1 MKFRKIT
8 ALLLVLCMLLS
19 LSISAFA
26 AEADEHTIYDSAP
39 DEEPAISTEA
49 ATSGTIQ
56 NSGIRWSL
64 DEKGWLTISGSGE
77 APVFQSADD
86 QPWAAV
92 REQITE
98 VWFEDVETLSISD
111 LAYWFEGC
119 TNLTTAELP
128 LAPVIGKHA
137 FYNCPKLSTLTMYYG
152 ETVLKSIGEDAFW
165 READAGDTLYIA
177 YIIGYPEATVP
188 FYTYDWAA
196 SNRSSRYFYDLYGV
210 YQNADAATTALNGI
224 KKAPGISVQST
235 GSIIG
240 NCPSCGKYS
249 FQGTY
254 VEVAHS
260 SRGHANYNEC
270 YLCHYVQYLG
280 TYTYKSHGAGGYGS
294 GTCPDCGSH
303 TWVLQSQQASTCTSN
318 GYRSYS
324 CACGQ
329 TKSETIYASG
339 HNYSYGSWEQYSS
352 SQHRRT
358 GSCRNCG
365 DSDYEYASHSMSYGS
380 WSNSSSSQHSRTA
393 SCRTCGYSTTDYGNH
408 SYSTGSW
415 SKYSD
420 TQHRRS
426 KTCSGCGASTYDY
439 ANHSYSYGSL
449 VSDSETQHKR
459 TKTCSA
465 CGDSGYEYA
474 DHTDANGDGKC
485 DDCGATVSLTI
496 KWDAGTNG
504 GTIDGKTS
512 ITTTGKPNATAT
524 APTSTPVKAGHAF
537 KGWYTSASGGSLYNT
552 VTITAAKTFYAQF
565 TANSYSVTWDL
576 GDGTTEETK
585 QTYGEAFAGQ
595 LEDVLPHGR
604 VRFIRRPLVHVVGVA
619 LDGDKAGAGHLCR
632 FRRAEVRRH
641 GIVRIL
647 VVILAERDADRED
660 RRFHAVFL
668 QDRIGERVV
677 AEIAV
682 VERDDDRLFRQR
694 LAPQDVGLQLVKG
707 NALRGEE
714 GVQLAPQLP
723 RHHHALRR
731 QRVHQICRLVKVH
744 AAVYGQP
751 EFAPLRHRRAADA
764 DRLRMLRRDALKDRE
779 RRQRR
784 KPRAPAAQVR
794 GQNDLLFKTACF
806 HGCFRLLFFAVCII
820 PCWFSVCQFG
830 FASESYNNSRNFSLF
845 ALESC

>member
-1 MKFRKIT
+1 
-8 ALLLVLCMLLS
+8 MLLS
-19 LSISAFA
+19 LSISVFA

-39 DEEPAISTEA
+39 DEETAVSTEA

-56 NSGIRWSL
+56 NSSIRWSL
-64 DEKGWLTISGSGE
+64 DSKGWLTISGSGE
-77 APVFQSADD
+77 APVFTSAED

-119 TNLTTAELP
+119 VNLTTAELP
-128 LAPVIGKHA
+128 LAPTIGRHA

-152 ETVLKSIGEDAFW
+152 ETVLNSIGEDAFW
-165 READAGDTLYIA
+165 READSGDTLYIA

-188 FYTYDWAA
+188 FHTYDWAA
-196 SNRSSRYFYDLYGV
+196 SNRSERYFYDLYGV
-210 YQNADAATTALNGI
+210 YQNADAGSAATSGI

-240 NCPSCGKYS
+240 NCPSCGKYA

-270 YLCHYVQYLG
+270 NSCHYVQYLG
-280 TYTYKSHGAGGYGS
+280 TYTYKSHGAGAYGS

-303 TWVLQSQQASTCTSN
+303 TWVLQSQQAATCTSN

-339 HNYSYGSWEQYSS
+339 HSYSYGSWEQYSS

-365 DSDYEYASHSMSYGS
+365 ATDYDYASHSMSYGL
-380 WSNSSSSQHSRTA
+380 WSNFSSSQHSRTA

-420 TQHRRS
+420 TQHRRI

-439 ANHSYSYGSL
+439 ANHSYSYGSW

-485 DDCGATVSLTI
+485 DDCGATVSLTV

-512 ITTTGKPNATAT
+512 FSETVKPNSKPT
-524 APTSTPVKAGHAF
+524 APGSVPVKTGYTF
-537 KGWYTSASGGSLYNT
+537 KGWFTAKTGGSLYST
-552 VTITAAKTFYAQF
+552 VTITSSTTFYAQF
-565 TANSYSVTWDL
+565 AANKYTVTWDL
-576 GDGTTEETK
+576 GIGQSETTE
-585 QTYGEAFAGQ
+585 QTYGEKLLPKDPERKNAEFLGWFTEKDGGTEVDSNTIYTTDGETTYYAHWEITEVFSVTVPVTLPLIVDESGEVHAGT
-595 LEDVLPHGR
+595 
-604 VRFIRRPLVHVVGVA
+604 
-619 LDGDKAGAGHLCR
+619 
-632 FRRAEVRRH
+632 
-641 GIVRIL
+641 
-647 VVILAERDADRED
+647 
-660 RRFHAVFL
+660 
-668 QDRIGERVV
+668 
-677 AEIAV
+677 AEIINGSTGEVVVSSVSISTKNGWQLVPYTTDMAHEKVDAQLLGFKINGAQTTKNGNAETFALSAPWEIAENSRMTLSYDAV
-682 VERDDDRLFRQR
+682 VSAVSKAITEQEVLSVVFV
-694 LAPQDVGLQLVKG
+694 LEW
-707 NALRGEE
+707 RGE
-714 GVQLAPQLP
+714 
-723 RHHHALRR
+723 
-731 QRVHQICRLVKVH
+731 
-744 AAVYGQP
+744 
-751 EFAPLRHRRAADA
+751 
-764 DRLRMLRRDALKDRE
+764 
-779 RRQRR
+779 
-784 KPRAPAAQVR
+784 
-794 GQNDLLFKTACF
+794 
-806 HGCFRLLFFAVCII
+806 
-820 PCWFSVCQFG
+820 
-830 FASESYNNSRNFSLF
+830 
-845 ALESC
+845 

>member
-19 LSISAFA
+19 LSISVFA

-77 APVFQSADD
+77 APVFTSADD

-92 REQITE
+92 RDQITE
-98 VWFEDVETLSISD
+98 VWFEDVETLTIPD

-119 TNLTTAELP
+119 VNLTTAELP
-128 LAPVIGKHA
+128 LTPVIGRHA

-152 ETVLKSIGEDAFW
+152 ETALESIGEDAFW
-165 READAGDTLYIA
+165 RESDAGDTLYIG
-177 YIIGYPEATVP
+177 YIIGYPKASVP
-188 FYTYDWAA
+188 FHSYDWTA
-196 SNRSSRYFYDLYGV
+196 SNRSDRYFYDLYGV
-210 YQNADAATTALNGI
+210 YSSTPADSGI
-224 KKAPGISVQST
+224 KKAPGASVQST
-235 GSIIG
+235 GTIIG
-240 NCPSCGKYS
+240 NCPSCGKYA

-270 YLCHYVQYLG
+270 NSCHYVQYLG

-303 TWVLQSQQASTCTSN
+303 TWVLDYESAATCTSN

-324 CACGQ
+324 CVCGQ

-339 HNYSYGSWEQYSS
+339 HSYSYGSWTQYSS
-352 SQHRRT
+352 SQHRRE
-358 GSCRNCG
+358 SYCRNCG

-380 WSNSSSSQHSRTA
+380 WSNYSSSQHSRTA
-393 SCRTCGYSTTDYGNH
+393 TCRTCGYSTVDYGNH
-408 SYSTGSW
+408 SYSYGSW
-415 SKYSD
+415 
-420 TQHRRS
+420 
-426 KTCSGCGASTYDY
+426 
-439 ANHSYSYGSL
+439 

-485 DDCGATVSLTI
+485 DDCGATVSLTLT
-496 KWDAGTNG
+496 WDAGTNG
-504 GTIDGKTS
+504 GTIDGKAS

-565 TANSYSVTWDL
+565 TANSYTLTWEL
-576 GDGTTEETK
+576 GNGTTEETK
-585 QTYGEAFAGQ
+585 QTYGEKLTLPTEPTRKNAEFLGWFTEANGGTQVDANTIYKTDADSTYYAHWEITEVFSVTVPVTLPLIVDEGGEVHVGAAEIINASTGDVIVSSVSISTKNGWQ
-595 LEDVLPHGR
+595 LVPYTTAMAHEKVDAQLLGFKINDAQTSKNGDAETFNLTAPWTIAESGRLLLDYDAVVSAVSQPVTAQDVLS
-604 VRFIRRPLVHVVGVA
+604 
-619 LDGDKAGAGHLCR
+619 
-632 FRRAEVRRH
+632 
-641 GIVRIL
+641 IVFVL
-647 VVILAERDADRED
+647 EWG
-660 RRFHAVFL
+660 
-668 QDRIGERVV
+668 GE
-677 AEIAV
+677 
-682 VERDDDRLFRQR
+682 
-694 LAPQDVGLQLVKG
+694 
-707 NALRGEE
+707 
-714 GVQLAPQLP
+714 
-723 RHHHALRR
+723 
-731 QRVHQICRLVKVH
+731 
-744 AAVYGQP
+744 
-751 EFAPLRHRRAADA
+751 
-764 DRLRMLRRDALKDRE
+764 
-779 RRQRR
+779 
-784 KPRAPAAQVR
+784 
-794 GQNDLLFKTACF
+794 
-806 HGCFRLLFFAVCII
+806 
-820 PCWFSVCQFG
+820 
-830 FASESYNNSRNFSLF
+830 
-845 ALESC
+845 

>member
-1 MKFRKIT
+1 MMKNFKKFT
-8 ALLLVLCMLLS
+8 AFVLALCMLFS
-19 LSISAFA
+19 LSVAAFA

-39 DEEPAISTEA
+39 DEEPVVSSEA

-56 NSGIRWSL
+56 NSGIRWEL
-64 DEKGWLTISGSGE
+64 DNKGWLTISGSGE

-86 QPWAAV
+86 QPWSAV
-92 REQITE
+92 REQITQ
-98 VWFEDVETLSISD
+98 VWFDDMDALHIAD
-111 LAYWFEGC
+111 LAYWFEDC
-119 TNLTTAELP
+119 VHLTTAEIP
-128 LAPVIGKHA
+128 STTPTIGKHA
-137 FYNCPKLSTLTMYYG
+137 FYNCPKLSTLTIYYG
-152 ETVLKSIGEDAFW
+152 EDILESIGEEAFW
-165 READAGDTLYIA
+165 RENDSGDTLYIG
-177 YIIGYPEATVP
+177 YIIGYPKSSVP
-188 FYTYDWAA
+188 FYDYDWAG
-196 SNRSSRYFYDLYGV
+196 SNRNNKYFYDLYGI
-210 YQNADAATTALNGI
+210 YSDTPAAVGI
-224 KKAPGISVQST
+224 MSAPGISVTST

-270 YLCHYVQYLG
+270 NSCHYVQYLG
-280 TYTYKSHGAGGYGS
+280 TYTTKSHGSGAYGS

-303 TWVLQSQQASTCTSN
+303 TWVLQSQQAATCTSN

-339 HNYSYGSWEQYSS
+339 HSYSYGSWEQYSS
-352 SQHRRT
+352 SQHRREAY
-358 GSCRNCG
+358 CRNCG

-415 SKYSD
+415 SKYSG

-439 ANHSYSYGSL
+439 ANHSYSYGSW

-504 GTIDGKTS
+504 GTIDSKAS

-565 TANSYSVTWDL
+565 TANSYTLTWDL
-576 GDGTTEETK
+576 GNGTTEETK
-585 QTYGEAFAGQ
+585 QTYGEKLTLPTEPTRKNAEFLGWFTEANGGTQVDANTIYKTDGDSTYYAHWEITEVFSVTVPVTLPLIVDEGGEVHVGAAEIINGSTGEVIVSSVSISTKNGWQ
-595 LEDVLPHGR
+595 LVPFDTDMAHEKVDARLLGFKINDSETTKTGDAETFSLTSPWTIAENGKLPLSYDAVVSAVSQPVTEQDVLS
-604 VRFIRRPLVHVVGVA
+604 VVFV
-619 LDGDKAGAGHLCR
+619 LEWK
-632 FRRAEVRRH
+632 
-641 GIVRIL
+641 
-647 VVILAERDADRED
+647 
-660 RRFHAVFL
+660 
-668 QDRIGERVV
+668 GE
-677 AEIAV
+677 
-682 VERDDDRLFRQR
+682 
-694 LAPQDVGLQLVKG
+694 
-707 NALRGEE
+707 
-714 GVQLAPQLP
+714 
-723 RHHHALRR
+723 
-731 QRVHQICRLVKVH
+731 
-744 AAVYGQP
+744 
-751 EFAPLRHRRAADA
+751 
-764 DRLRMLRRDALKDRE
+764 
-779 RRQRR
+779 
-784 KPRAPAAQVR
+784 
-794 GQNDLLFKTACF
+794 
-806 HGCFRLLFFAVCII
+806 
-820 PCWFSVCQFG
+820 
-830 FASESYNNSRNFSLF
+830 
-845 ALESC
+845 

>member
-39 DEEPAISTEA
+39 DEETAISTES

-86 QPWAAV
+86 QPWATV
-92 REQITE
+92 REEITE
-98 VWFEDVETLSISD
+98 VWFEDMETLSISD

-137 FYNCPKLSTLTMYYG
+137 FYGCSKLSTLTMYYG

-165 READAGDTLYIA
+165 RETDSGDTLYIA
-177 YIIGYPEATVP
+177 YLIGYPEATVP

-196 SNRSSRYFYDLYGV
+196 SNRSDRYFYDLYGV
-210 YQNADAATTALNGI
+210 YSSTPADSGI
-224 KKAPGISVQST
+224 KKAPGASVQST
-235 GSIIG
+235 GTIIG
-240 NCPSCGKYS
+240 NCPSCGKYA

-270 YLCHYVQYLG
+270 NSCHYVQYLG
-280 TYTYKSHGAGGYGS
+280 TYTYKSHGAGAYGS

-303 TWVLQSQQASTCTSN
+303 TWVLDYESAATCTSN

-324 CACGQ
+324 CVCGQ

-339 HNYSYGSWEQYSS
+339 HSYSYGSWTQYSS
-352 SQHRRT
+352 SQHRRE
-358 GSCRNCG
+358 SYCRNCG

-380 WSNSSSSQHSRTA
+380 WSNYSSSQHSRTA
-393 SCRTCGYSTTDYGNH
+393 TCHTCGYSTVDYGNH

-420 TQHRRS
+420 TQHRRN

-439 ANHSYSYGSL
+439 ANHSYSYGSWTRA
-449 VSDSETQHKR
+449 DDTQHKR

-465 CGDSGYEYA
+465 CKTSSEEYA
-474 DHTDANGDGKC
+474 DHVDANGDGKC
-485 DDCGATVSLTI
+485 DDCGATVSLTVT
-496 KWDAGTNG
+496 WDAGSNG
-504 GTIDGKTS
+504 GTIDGKAS

-524 APTSTPVKAGHAF
+524 APTSTPVKTGHAF

-565 TANSYSVTWDL
+565 TANSYTLTWDL
-576 GDGTTEETK
+576 GNGTTEETK
-585 QTYGEAFAGQ
+585 QTYGEKLTLPTEPTRKNAEFLGWFTEANGGTQVDANTIYKTDGDSTYYAHWEITEVFSVTVPVTLPLIVDEGGEVHVGAAEIINASTGDVIVSSVSISTKNGWQ
-595 LEDVLPHGR
+595 LVPYTTDMAHAKVDAKQLGFKINDSVTTKTGDAETFSLTSPWTIAENGKLPLSYDAVVSAVSQPVTEQDVLS
-604 VRFIRRPLVHVVGVA
+604 VVFV
-619 LDGDKAGAGHLCR
+619 LEWK
-632 FRRAEVRRH
+632 
-641 GIVRIL
+641 
-647 VVILAERDADRED
+647 
-660 RRFHAVFL
+660 
-668 QDRIGERVV
+668 GE
-677 AEIAV
+677 
-682 VERDDDRLFRQR
+682 
-694 LAPQDVGLQLVKG
+694 
-707 NALRGEE
+707 
-714 GVQLAPQLP
+714 
-723 RHHHALRR
+723 
-731 QRVHQICRLVKVH
+731 
-744 AAVYGQP
+744 
-751 EFAPLRHRRAADA
+751 
-764 DRLRMLRRDALKDRE
+764 
-779 RRQRR
+779 
-784 KPRAPAAQVR
+784 
-794 GQNDLLFKTACF
+794 
-806 HGCFRLLFFAVCII
+806 
-820 PCWFSVCQFG
+820 
-830 FASESYNNSRNFSLF
+830 
-845 ALESC
+845 

>member
-1 MKFRKIT
+1 MKMRKFA
-8 ALLLVLCMLLS
+8 ALMLTLCMMLS

-26 AEADEHTIYDSAP
+26 ASD
-39 DEEPAISTEA
+39 AIA
-49 ATSGTIQ
+49 SGTIQ
-56 NSGIRWSL
+56 SSGIRWEL
-64 DEKGWLTISGSGE
+64 DSNGWLTISGSGE

-86 QPWAAV
+86 QPWADY

-98 VWFEDVETLSISD
+98 VWYDDMSTLTISD

-119 TNLTTAELP
+119 TALTTAELP
-128 LAPVIGKHA
+128 LAPVIGNHA
-137 FYNCPKLSTLTMYYG
+137 FYGCDNLNTITMYYG

-210 YQNADAATTALNGI
+210 YQNADAATTAPSGI

-303 TWVLQSQQASTCTSN
+303 TWVLQSQQAATCTSN

-339 HNYSYGSWEQYSS
+339 HSYSYGSWEQYSS
-352 SQHRRT
+352 SQHRREAY
-358 GSCRNCG
+358 CRNCG

-393 SCRTCGYSTTDYGNH
+393 TCRTCGYSTTEYSSH
-408 SYSTGSW
+408 SYSVGAW

-439 ANHSYSYGSL
+439 ADHSYSYGSW
-449 VSDSETQHKR
+449 VSDNEVRHKR

-474 DHTDANGDGKC
+474 DHVDTDGDGKC
-485 DDCGATVSLTI
+485 DDCGATVSLTVT
-496 KWDAGTNG
+496 WDAGSNG
-504 GTIDGKTS
+504 GLIDGKAAYSETVQPNS
-512 ITTTGKPNATAT
+512 KPTL
-524 APTSTPVKAGHAF
+524 PSSLPVKKGHSF
-537 KGWYTSASGGSLYNT
+537 KGWYTAKTGGKLYNT
-552 VTITAAKTFYAQF
+552 VTSITASTTFYAQF
-565 TANSYSVTWDL
+565 EANKYVVIWDL
-576 GDGTTEETK
+576 GTGQSETTE
-585 QTYGEAFAGQ
+585 QTYGEK
-595 LEDVLPHGR
+595 LLLPKDPERKNAEFLGWFTEATGGTQVTANDTFTETADKTYYAHWEITE
-604 VRFIRRPLVHVVGVA
+604 VFSVTVPVTLPLVVDESG
-619 LDGDKAGAGHLCR
+619 
-632 FRRAEVRRH
+632 EVH
-641 GIVRIL
+641 TGS
-647 VVILAERDADRED
+647 
-660 RRFHAVFL
+660 
-668 QDRIGERVV
+668 
-677 AEIAV
+677 AEIINASTGTVVVSSVSISTKNGWQLVPYTTDMAHEKVDAKLLGFKINDAQTNKTGDTEIFSLTSPWEIAENSRLPLSYDAV
-682 VERDDDRLFRQR
+682 VSAVSKAITEQEVLSVVFV
-694 LAPQDVGLQLVKG
+694 LEWG
-707 NALRGEE
+707 GE
-714 GVQLAPQLP
+714 
-723 RHHHALRR
+723 
-731 QRVHQICRLVKVH
+731 
-744 AAVYGQP
+744 
-751 EFAPLRHRRAADA
+751 
-764 DRLRMLRRDALKDRE
+764 
-779 RRQRR
+779 
-784 KPRAPAAQVR
+784 
-794 GQNDLLFKTACF
+794 
-806 HGCFRLLFFAVCII
+806 
-820 PCWFSVCQFG
+820 
-830 FASESYNNSRNFSLF
+830 
-845 ALESC
+845 

>member
-1 MKFRKIT
+1 MMKNFKKFT
-8 ALLLVLCMLLS
+8 ALLLALCMVFS

-26 AEADEHTIYDSAP
+26 VEDHEHTVYESAP
-39 DEEPAISTEA
+39 DEEIAVQSVSGEA
-49 ATSGTIQ
+49 ATSGTIPG
-56 NSGIRWSL
+56 SSIKWSL
-64 DEKGWLTISGSGE
+64 DSKGWLTISGSGE
-77 APVFQSADD
+77 APVFTSADD

-165 READAGDTLYIA
+165 RETDSGDTLYIA

-210 YQNADAATTALNGI
+210 YQNADAATTAPSGI

-280 TYTYKSHGAGGYGS
+280 TYTYKSHGSGAYGS

-303 TWVLQSQQASTCTSN
+303 TWVLQSQQAATCTSN

-329 TKSETIYASG
+329 TKSETIYSSG
-339 HNYSYGSWEQYSS
+339 HSYSYGSWEQYSS

-365 DSDYEYASHSMSYGS
+365 ATDYDYASHSMSYGA

-393 SCRTCGYSTTDYGNH
+393 SCRTCGYSTTEYGNH
-408 SYSTGSW
+408 SYSTGAW

-420 TQHRRS
+420 TQHRRT

-439 ANHSYSYGSL
+439 ADHSYSYGSW

-465 CGDSGYEYA
+465 CGDPGYEYA
-474 DHTDANGDGKC
+474 DHVDTDGDGKC
-485 DDCGATVSLTI
+485 DDCGATVSLTVT
-496 KWDAGTNG
+496 WDAGANG
-504 GTIDGKTS
+504 GLIDGKIAYSETVQPNS
-512 ITTTGKPNATAT
+512 KPTIPA
-524 APTSTPVKAGHAF
+524 SLPVKKGHSF
-537 KGWYTSASGGSLYNT
+537 KGWYTAKTGGKLYNT
-552 VTITAAKTFYAQF
+552 VTSITASTTFYAQF
-565 TANSYSVTWDL
+565 EANQYVVTWDI
-576 GDGTTEETK
+576 GTGKTETTN
-585 QTYGEAFAGQ
+585 QAYGEK
-595 LEDVLPHGR
+595 LVLPTEPERKNAEFLGWFTEATGGTQ
-604 VRFIRRPLVHVVGVA
+604 VTANDVFTETADKTYYGQWEITEVFSVTVPVVLPLTVDENGEVHT
-619 LDGDKAGAGHLCR
+619 GA
-632 FRRAEVRRH
+632 
-641 GIVRIL
+641 
-647 VVILAERDADRED
+647 
-660 RRFHAVFL
+660 
-668 QDRIGERVV
+668 
-677 AEIAV
+677 AEIINGSTGEVIVSSVSISTKNGWQLVPFDTDMAHAKVDAKQLGFKINNSVTTKTGDTETLVLHGSWDIAESGKLSISYDAV
-682 VERDDDRLFRQR
+682 VSAVSKAVTEQEVLSIVFV
-694 LAPQDVGLQLVKG
+694 LEWG
-707 NALRGEE
+707 GE
-714 GVQLAPQLP
+714 
-723 RHHHALRR
+723 
-731 QRVHQICRLVKVH
+731 
-744 AAVYGQP
+744 
-751 EFAPLRHRRAADA
+751 
-764 DRLRMLRRDALKDRE
+764 
-779 RRQRR
+779 
-784 KPRAPAAQVR
+784 
-794 GQNDLLFKTACF
+794 
-806 HGCFRLLFFAVCII
+806 
-820 PCWFSVCQFG
+820 
-830 FASESYNNSRNFSLF
+830 
-845 ALESC
+845 

>member
-1 MKFRKIT
+1 MMKKFKQFIAFVLT
-8 ALLLVLCMLLS
+8 LCMLFS
-19 LSISAFA
+19 LSVAAFA

-39 DEEPAISTEA
+39 DEETVVSNEA

-77 APVFQSADD
+77 APAFTSADD

-92 REQITE
+92 RDQITE
-98 VWFEDVETLSISD
+98 VWFEDVETLTIPD

-119 TNLTTAELP
+119 VNLTTAELP
-128 LAPVIGKHA
+128 LAPTIGKHA
-137 FYNCPKLSTLTMYYG
+137 FYNCSKLSTLTMYYG
-152 ETVLKSIGEDAFW
+152 ETVLNSIGEDAFW
-165 READAGDTLYIA
+165 READSGDTLYIA

-210 YQNADAATTALNGI
+210 YQNADAATTAPNGI

-303 TWVLQSQQASTCTSN
+303 TWILQNEQAATCTSN

-329 TKSETIYASG
+329 TKSETIYSSG
-339 HNYSYGSWEQYSS
+339 HSYSYGSWEQYSA
-352 SQHRRT
+352 SQHRREAY
-358 GSCRNCG
+358 CRNCG

-380 WSNSSSSQHSRTA
+380 WSNHSDTQHSRTA
-393 SCRTCGYSTTDYGNH
+393 TCRTCGYSTTDYGNH
-408 SYSTGSW
+408 SYTTGSW

-439 ANHSYSYGSL
+439 TDHSYSYGSW

-485 DDCGATVSLTI
+485 DDCGATVSLTVT
-496 KWDAGTNG
+496 WDAGSNG
-504 GTIDGKTS
+504 GTIDGKASFSETVKLNS
-512 ITTTGKPNATAT
+512 KPT
-524 APTSTPVKAGHAF
+524 APGSVPVKTGYTF
-537 KGWYTSASGGSLYNT
+537 KGWFTAKTGGSLYST
-552 VTITAAKTFYAQF
+552 VTITSSTTFYAQF
-565 TANSYSVTWDL
+565 AANKYTVTWDL
-576 GDGTTEETK
+576 GIGQSETTE
-585 QTYGEAFAGQ
+585 QTYGEK
-595 LEDVLPHGR
+595 LLLPKDPERKNAEFLGWFTEKDGGTEVDSNTIYTTDGEITYYAHWEITE
-604 VRFIRRPLVHVVGVA
+604 VFSVTVPVTLPLIVDESGEVHT
-619 LDGDKAGAGHLCR
+619 GA
-632 FRRAEVRRH
+632 
-641 GIVRIL
+641 
-647 VVILAERDADRED
+647 
-660 RRFHAVFL
+660 
-668 QDRIGERVV
+668 
-677 AEIAV
+677 AEIINGSTGAVIVSSVSISTKNGWKLVPYTTDMAHEKVDAQLLGFKINGAQTTKNGNAETFALSAPWEIAENSRMTLSYDAV
-682 VERDDDRLFRQR
+682 VSAVSKAITEQEVLSVVFV
-694 LAPQDVGLQLVKG
+694 LEWG
-707 NALRGEE
+707 GE
-714 GVQLAPQLP
+714 
-723 RHHHALRR
+723 
-731 QRVHQICRLVKVH
+731 
-744 AAVYGQP
+744 
-751 EFAPLRHRRAADA
+751 
-764 DRLRMLRRDALKDRE
+764 
-779 RRQRR
+779 
-784 KPRAPAAQVR
+784 
-794 GQNDLLFKTACF
+794 
-806 HGCFRLLFFAVCII
+806 
-820 PCWFSVCQFG
+820 
-830 FASESYNNSRNFSLF
+830 
-845 ALESC
+845 

>member
-1 MKFRKIT
+1 MMKNFKKFT
-8 ALLLVLCMLLS
+8 AFVLALCMLFS
-19 LSISAFA
+19 LSVAAFA
-26 AEADEHTIYDSAP
+26 AEADEHTIYDSVP
-39 DEEPAISTEA
+39 DEEPVVSNEA

-92 REQITE
+92 RDQITE
-98 VWFEDVETLSISD
+98 VWFEAVETLSIPD

-119 TNLTTAELP
+119 VNLTTAELP
-128 LAPVIGKHA
+128 LTPVIGRHA

-152 ETVLKSIGEDAFW
+152 EAVLNSIGEDAFW
-165 READAGDTLYIA
+165 READSGDTLYIA
-177 YIIGYPEATVP
+177 YIIGYPESTVP

-210 YQNADAATTALNGI
+210 YQNADAATTAPNGI
-224 KKAPGISVQST
+224 KKAPGVSVQST

-280 TYTYKSHGAGGYGS
+280 TYTYKSHGAGAYGS

-303 TWVLQSQQASTCTSN
+303 TWILQNEQAATCTSN

-329 TKSETIYASG
+329 TKSETIYSSG
-339 HNYSYGSWEQYSS
+339 HSYSYGSWEQYSS

-365 DSDYEYASHSMSYGS
+365 ATDYDYASHSMSYGA
-380 WSNSSSSQHSRTA
+380 WSNYSDSQRSRTA

-408 SYSTGSW
+408 SYATGAW

-439 ANHSYSYGSL
+439 ADHSYSYGSW
-449 VSDSETQHKR
+449 VSDNEVRHKR

-465 CGDSGYEYA
+465 CGDSGYEYT

-504 GTIDGKTS
+504 GTIDGKAS

-524 APTSTPVKAGHAF
+524 APTSTPVKTGHAF
-537 KGWYTSASGGSLYNT
+537 KGWYTAKTGGKLYNT
-552 VTITAAKTFYAQF
+552 VTSITVSTTFYAQF
-565 TANSYSVTWDL
+565 EANKYVVTWDL
-576 GDGTTEETK
+576 GTGKTETTN
-585 QTYGEAFAGQ
+585 QAYGEKLVLPTEPTRKNAQFLGWFTEATGSTQVDANTIYKTDGDSTYYAHWEITEVFSVTVPVTLPLVVDESGEVHVGAAEIINGSTGEVIVSSVSISTKNGWKLVPFDTDMAHAKVDAKQ
-595 LEDVLPHGR
+595 LGFKINDAQTSKTGDAETFSLTASWTIAENGKLPLAYDAVVSAVSQPVTEQDVLS
-604 VRFIRRPLVHVVGVA
+604 VVFV
-619 LDGDKAGAGHLCR
+619 LEWK
-632 FRRAEVRRH
+632 
-641 GIVRIL
+641 
-647 VVILAERDADRED
+647 
-660 RRFHAVFL
+660 
-668 QDRIGERVV
+668 GE
-677 AEIAV
+677 
-682 VERDDDRLFRQR
+682 
-694 LAPQDVGLQLVKG
+694 
-707 NALRGEE
+707 
-714 GVQLAPQLP
+714 
-723 RHHHALRR
+723 
-731 QRVHQICRLVKVH
+731 
-744 AAVYGQP
+744 
-751 EFAPLRHRRAADA
+751 
-764 DRLRMLRRDALKDRE
+764 
-779 RRQRR
+779 
-784 KPRAPAAQVR
+784 
-794 GQNDLLFKTACF
+794 
-806 HGCFRLLFFAVCII
+806 
-820 PCWFSVCQFG
+820 
-830 FASESYNNSRNFSLF
+830 
-845 ALESC
+845 

>member
-39 DEEPAISTEA
+39 DEETAVSTEA
-49 ATSGTIQ
+49 ATSGTIPGSKIKWEL
-56 NSGIRWSL
+56 N
-64 DEKGWLTISGSGE
+64 EHNWLTISGSGDCE
-77 APVFQSADD
+77 PFTSKDD

-92 REQITE
+92 RDQITQ
-98 VWFEDVETLSISD
+98 VWFDDMDALRIAD
-111 LAYWFEGC
+111 LAYWFEDC
-119 TNLTTAELP
+119 VNLTTAEIP
-128 LAPVIGKHA
+128 STTPTIGKHA
-137 FYNCPKLSTLTMYYG
+137 FYNCPKLSTLTIYYG
-152 ETVLKSIGEDAFW
+152 EDILESIGEEAFW
-165 READAGDTLYIA
+165 RENDSGDTLYIG
-177 YIIGYPEATVP
+177 YIIGYPKSSVP
-188 FYTYDWAA
+188 FYDYDWAG
-196 SNRSSRYFYDLYGV
+196 SNRNNKYFYDLYGI
-210 YQNADAATTALNGI
+210 YSDTPAAVGI
-224 KKAPGISVQST
+224 MSAPGISVTST

-270 YLCHYVQYLG
+270 NSCHYVQYLG
-280 TYTYKSHGAGGYGS
+280 TYTTKSHGAGGYGS

-303 TWVLQSQQASTCTSN
+303 TWILQNVQDATCTSN

-329 TKSETIYASG
+329 TKSETIYSSG

-365 DSDYEYASHSMSYGS
+365 ATDYDYASHSMSYGS

-439 ANHSYSYGSL
+439 ANHSYSYGSW

-552 VTITAAKTFYAQF
+552 VTITVAKTFYAQF
-565 TANSYSVTWDL
+565 TANSYTLTWDL
-576 GDGTTEETK
+576 GNGTTEETK
-585 QTYGEAFAGQ
+585 QTYGEKLTLPTEPTRKNAEFLGWFTEANGGTQVDANTIYKADGDSTYYAHWEITEVFSVTVPVTLPLIVDEGGEVHVGAAEIINASTGDVIVSSVSISTKNGWQ
-595 LEDVLPHGR
+595 LVPYTTDMAHAKVDAKQLGFKINDSVTTKTGDAETFSMTSPWTIAENGKLPLSYDAVVSAVSQPVTEQDVLS
-604 VRFIRRPLVHVVGVA
+604 VVFV
-619 LDGDKAGAGHLCR
+619 LEWK
-632 FRRAEVRRH
+632 
-641 GIVRIL
+641 
-647 VVILAERDADRED
+647 
-660 RRFHAVFL
+660 
-668 QDRIGERVV
+668 GE
-677 AEIAV
+677 
-682 VERDDDRLFRQR
+682 
-694 LAPQDVGLQLVKG
+694 
-707 NALRGEE
+707 
-714 GVQLAPQLP
+714 
-723 RHHHALRR
+723 
-731 QRVHQICRLVKVH
+731 
-744 AAVYGQP
+744 
-751 EFAPLRHRRAADA
+751 
-764 DRLRMLRRDALKDRE
+764 
-779 RRQRR
+779 
-784 KPRAPAAQVR
+784 
-794 GQNDLLFKTACF
+794 
-806 HGCFRLLFFAVCII
+806 
-820 PCWFSVCQFG
+820 
-830 FASESYNNSRNFSLF
+830 
-845 ALESC
+845 

>member
-1 MKFRKIT
+1 MKMRKIA
-8 ALLLVLCMLLS
+8 ALLLVLCMAFS

-26 AEADEHTIYDSAP
+26 AEEHDHHEHTVYESAP
-39 DEEPAISTEA
+39 DEEIAVQSASGESE
-49 ATSGTIQ
+49 TSGTIPG
-56 NSGIRWSL
+56 SSIKWSL
-64 DEKGWLTISGSGE
+64 DSNGWLTISGSGE

-86 QPWAAV
+86 QPWATV
-92 REQITE
+92 REEITE
-98 VWFEDVETLSISD
+98 VWFEDMETLSISD

-137 FYNCPKLSTLTMYYG
+137 FYGCSKLSTLTMYYG

-165 READAGDTLYIA
+165 RETDSGDTLYIA
-177 YIIGYPEATVP
+177 YLIGYPEATVP

-196 SNRSSRYFYDLYGV
+196 SNRSDRYFYDLYGV
-210 YQNADAATTALNGI
+210 YSSTPADSGI

-352 SQHRRT
+352 SQHRREAY
-358 GSCRNCG
+358 CRNCG

-408 SYSTGSW
+408 SYSTGAW

-439 ANHSYSYGSL
+439 ADHSYSYGSWIRA
-449 VSDSETQHKR
+449 DDTQHKR
-459 TKTCSA
+459 TKTCSVCKA
-465 CGDSGYEYA
+465 SSEEYA
-474 DHTDANGDGKC
+474 DHVDANGDGKC
-485 DDCGATVSLTI
+485 DDCGATVSLTVT
-496 KWDAGTNG
+496 WDAGSNG
-504 GTIDGKTS
+504 GLIDDKATYSETVQPNSKPTI
-512 ITTTGKPNATAT
+512 PAAL
-524 APTSTPVKAGHAF
+524 PVKKGHSF
-537 KGWYTSASGGSLYNT
+537 KGWYTAKAGGKLYNT
-552 VTITAAKTFYAQF
+552 VTSITASTTFYAQF
-565 TANSYSVTWDL
+565 EANKYVVTWNL
-576 GDGTTEETK
+576 GDGRSETTE
-585 QTYGEAFAGQ
+585 QTYGEKLVPPTEPTRKNAEFLGWFTEAVGGTQ
-595 LEDVLPHGR
+595 VTANDVFTETADKTYYAHWEITEVFSVTVPVTL
-604 VRFIRRPLVHVVGVA
+604 PLVVDESGEVHVGT
-619 LDGDKAGAGHLCR
+619 
-632 FRRAEVRRH
+632 
-641 GIVRIL
+641 
-647 VVILAERDADRED
+647 
-660 RRFHAVFL
+660 
-668 QDRIGERVV
+668 
-677 AEIAV
+677 AEIINASTGEVVVSSVSISTKNGWQLVPFDTDMAHAKVDAKQLGFKINDSVTTKTGDTETLILRGPWDIAESGKLPISYDAV
-682 VERDDDRLFRQR
+682 VSAVSKAVTEQEVLSIVFV
-694 LAPQDVGLQLVKG
+694 LEWG
-707 NALRGEE
+707 GE
-714 GVQLAPQLP
+714 
-723 RHHHALRR
+723 
-731 QRVHQICRLVKVH
+731 
-744 AAVYGQP
+744 
-751 EFAPLRHRRAADA
+751 
-764 DRLRMLRRDALKDRE
+764 
-779 RRQRR
+779 
-784 KPRAPAAQVR
+784 
-794 GQNDLLFKTACF
+794 
-806 HGCFRLLFFAVCII
+806 
-820 PCWFSVCQFG
+820 
-830 FASESYNNSRNFSLF
+830 
-845 ALESC
+845 